1 MDLRNHGESDHHASM
16 TYKEMAEDVL
26 RFADSKHLDKL
37 ELLGHNIG
45 AKTAMTLACMHP
57 DRVKC
62 LISIDT
68 APKSFTGD
76 RQQVKATV
84 DSVMMIKALNIEGKT
99 RKTAMD
105 VIQQAFKDPGIAN
118 FVASNLVYDEASESK
133 YVKWCVN
140 LDAIIA
146 NIDNITGFDEDSLR
160 PYEGPTLCLNGGL
173 SVKHDEKVYRR
184 LFPNA
189 NLAIVEGAG
198 HYVHTDRP
206 KLTVEAIGLFLEAVE
221 KNQL

>member
-1 MDLRNHGESDHHASM
+1 M

-26 RFADSKHLDKL
+26 RFADRKRLEKL

-68 APKSFTGD
+68 APKSFASD
-76 RQQVKATV
+76 RQQVKATIE
-84 DSVMMIKALNIEGKT
+84 SIQKIKQLNIEGKT

-105 VIQQAFKDPGIAN
+105 VIQQSFKDPGIAN
-118 FVASNLVYDEASESK
+118 FVASNLVYDEANESK
-133 YVKWCVN
+133 FVKWCVN

-146 NIDNITGFDEDSLR
+146 NIENIIGFDDQLR
-160 PYEGPTLCLNGGL
+160 PFEGPTLCLNGGL
-173 SVKHDEKVYRR
+173 SVKHDEQVYRK

-206 KLTVEAIGLFLEAVE
+206 KLTVEAIGIFLDAVE
-221 KNQL
+221 NNKL